1 MGAAVSVSIPSYR
14 PDSIKG
20 CKQAKKEATRGK
32 KRIDQHPLYHLTA
45 ATLEYI

>member
-1 MGAAVSVSIPSYR
+1 MGAAVSVSILSYR

-20 CKQAKKEATRGK
+20 CKQAKRQVEGK
-32 KRIDQHPLYHLTA
+32 KIDYHPLYHLTA